1 MENYFVYDE
10 EVEEEEED
18 TEMMVVEEDTEMMVV
33 EVRRKTLYGHC
44 VNED

>member
-10 EVEEEEED
+10 EVEEED

>member
-10 EVEEEEED
+10 VEEED

>member
-10 EVEEEEED
+10 VEEEED

>member
-10 EVEEEEED
+10 VEEED
-18 TEMMVVEEDTEMMVV
+18 TEMMVVEEDTEMVV

>member
-10 EVEEEEED
+10 VEEEED
-18 TEMMVVEEDTEMMVV
+18 TEMMV

>member
-10 EVEEEEED
+10 VEEEED
-18 TEMMVVEEDTEMMVV
+18 TEMMVVEEDTEMVV

>member
-10 EVEEEEED
+10 EVE
-18 TEMMVVEEDTEMMVV
+18 EEDTEMMVV

>member
-10 EVEEEEED
+10 VE
-18 TEMMVVEEDTEMMVV
+18 EEDTEMMVV